1 MTLARIRT
9 RLQIIS
15 HSRRLGFTLLVL
27 LVFGLGLGLRLY
39 DLTDPPLDFH
49 PTRQLF
55 SALKA
60 RGLHYQSAPGVEAW
74 VRQMA
79 VQQGKALATIE
90 PPLVEMLAAWSYRYF
105 GVHIWLARVYSSIF
119 WILGGIALYFLAR
132 DMTSPQGG
140 LAALTFYLILPY
152 GVIASRSFQPDP
164 LMVAAILWAVWAIY
178 RWSLSPGWG
187 WAVAAGLLG
196 GLAIFVK
203 NVAVFPVGAVMAWAV
218 VTRLGLRQALRS
230 RPAWGML
237 VLAALPT
244 LVYTLWGVFVAG
256 FLGQQFDFR
265 FFPELWR
272 EPTFYVRWYFQM
284 EKAAGFGPL
293 FLAMLGLFLA
303 DGKSRRPLLLGLW
316 AGYLLY
322 GLTFAYHITTHDYYQ
337 LPLIPIIA
345 LSLAPLADAVWD
357 RVIPP
362 LSGFNILAFTGVILF
377 AVAVP
382 VWHVYDALKPDYRP
396 EAQMWSDLGG
406 KLGHNASVVSLTDDY
421 GYALMYWGWQNSTA
435 WLTTGDMTV
444 RQLADR
450 AVDLSERFDELASTR
465 QFFLVT
471 DFVELDR
478 QPELKAKLEKYAVY
492 AEGEGYVIYDLQHSL
507 TP

>member
-27 LVFGLGLGLRLY
+27 LVFALGLGLRLY
-39 DLTDPPLDFH
+39 DLADPPLDFH

-60 RGLHYQSAPGVEAW
+60 RGLSYQSAPGVEAW
-74 VRQMA
+74 ARQMA
-79 VQQGKALATIE
+79 VRQGRAIATIE
-90 PPLVEMLAAWSYRYF
+90 PPLIEMLAAWSYRYF
-105 GVHIWLARVYSSIF
+105 GVHIWLARIYSSVF
-119 WILGGIALYFLAR
+119 WILGGIALYLLAR
-132 DMTSPQGG
+132 AMTSPQGG
-140 LAALTFYLILPY
+140 LAALTFYLVLPY

-187 WAVAAGLLG
+187 RAVAAGLLA

-203 NVAVFPVGAVMAWAV
+203 NVAVFPVGAAMASV
-218 VTRLGLRQALRS
+218 VVARLGLKQALRS

-237 VLAALPT
+237 VLAALPA

-265 FFPELWR
+265 FFPDLWR

-284 EKAAGFGPL
+284 EKVAGFGPL

-337 LPLIPIIA
+337 LPLVPIVA

-357 RVIPP
+357 RIIPP
-362 LSGFNILAFTGVILF
+362 LSGFNLLAFTGVILF
-377 AVAVP
+377 ALAVP
-382 VWHVYDALKPDYRP
+382 VWHVYDALKPDHRP
-396 EAQMWSDLGG
+396 EAQMWADLGG

-421 GYALMYWGWQNSTA
+421 GYSLMYWGWQNSTA

-450 AVDLSERFDELASTR
+450 AVDLPERFDKLASTR

-471 DFVELDR
+471 DFVELAR
-478 QPELKAKLEKYAVY
+478 QPELKAKLEKFAVY
-492 AEGEGYVIYDLQHSL
+492 AQGEGYVIYDLQQPVS
-507 TP
+507 P

>member
-27 LVFGLGLGLRLY
+27 LVFALGLGLRLY
-39 DLTDPPLDFH
+39 DLSDPPLDFH

-55 SALKA
+55 SAIKA
-60 RGLHYQSAPGVEAW
+60 RGLYYQSLPGEGTW

-79 VQQGKALATIE
+79 IQQGKALAAIE
-90 PPLVEMLAAWSYRYF
+90 PPILETLAAWSYRYF
-105 GVHIWLARVYSSIF
+105 GAHFEIPRILSSVF
-119 WILGGIALYFLAR
+119 WILGGIALYLLAR

-140 LAALTFYLILPY
+140 LAALTFYLVLPY

-164 LMVAAILWAVWAIY
+164 LMVAAILWAVWAAY
-178 RWSLSPGWG
+178 RWNQSPGWG

-203 NVAVFPVGAVMAWAV
+203 NVAVFPVGAVMASVV
-218 VTRLGLRQALRS
+218 VTRLGLKQAIRFW
-230 RPAWGML
+230 PAWGML
-237 VLAALPT
+237 LLAALPA

-265 FFPELWR
+265 FFPNLWSQ
-272 EPTFYVRWYFQM
+272 PTFYVRWYFQM
-284 EKAAGFGPL
+284 EKVTGFAPL
-293 FLAMLGLFLA
+293 LLAMFGLFLA
-303 DGKSRRPLLLGLW
+303 EGKSRRPLLLGLW

-337 LPLIPIIA
+337 LPLIPIVA
-345 LSLAPLADAVWD
+345 LSLAPMADAIWD

-362 LSGFNILAFTGVILF
+362 LAGFNILVFAGVLLF
-377 AVAVP
+377 ALAVP
-382 VWHVYDALKPDYRP
+382 VWHVYDALKPDHRS
-396 EAQMWSDLGG
+396 EAAMWTNVGNT
-406 KLGHNASVVSLTDDY
+406 LGHHASVVSLTDDY
-421 GYALMYWGWQNSTA
+421 GYALMYWGWQNSTP

-450 AVDLSERFDELASTR
+450 TVDLPERFENLASTR

-471 DFVELDR
+471 DFVELAR

-492 AEGEGYVIYDLQHSL
+492 AQGEGYVIYDLQKVVK
-507 TP
+507 P